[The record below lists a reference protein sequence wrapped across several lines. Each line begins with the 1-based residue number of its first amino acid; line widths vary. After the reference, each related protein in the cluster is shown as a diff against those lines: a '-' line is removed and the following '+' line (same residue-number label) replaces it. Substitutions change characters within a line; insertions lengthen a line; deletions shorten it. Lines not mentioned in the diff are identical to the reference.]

1 MPNTGILHL
10 NLLIGGWPLAMADGR
25 FLIECITEAVHMTSA
40 FATREKNSD
49 KQVNSYELDAFRAKE
64 SIIL

>member
-1 MPNTGILHL
+1 M
-10 NLLIGGWPLAMADGR
+10 AMADGR

-40 FATREKNSD
+40 FATREKKSD
-49 KQVNSYELDAFRAKE
+49 KQVNSYELDAFRAEE